1 MLRKKRHRC
10 SAGRRIFTVLLTV
23 AMLITTLPPPAFAA
37 GSSGSIDDMTALDAL
52 GIDTSVAPSGFDEN
66 DPSNPYGQDQTTMA
80 VVDEILAVSGKTG
93 TLYGHNSPVLGNDS
107 LILLEGKNSD
117 VAGKEI
123 TTPESDSEA
132 TYPNYNPPSGTGNT
146 YYDADFSD
154 SMKSKRYNFYHQ
166 KSWLES
172 PWSVAVEGNFSTD
185 NDGQKKQTAILYAIP
200 DREID
205 YNAGWSA
212 DGNTYKQ
219 ALKLNLNITSPENG
233 THSSIYTNSGS
244 TAMSKGDLLESVTI
258 NQNGG
263 PQGELKDENLEKMKQ
278 LMQFKNTATVMNHLK
293 LTAGDFDGD
302 GIDEIAFYTPF
313 YDKGDSANYP
323 SILVY
328 DLQKMDDS

>member
-93 TLYGHNSPVLGNDS
+93 TLYGHNSPVLGNDNS
-107 LILLEGKNSD
+107 ILKSGKNSEI
-117 VAGKEI
+117 AGKVV

-132 TYPNYNPPSGTGNT
+132 TYPDHNPPSGTGNT

-185 NDGQKKQTAILYAIP
+185 NDGQKNRPLYCMQYLIGRSTTTP
-200 DREID
+200 
-205 YNAGWSA
+205 AGR
-212 DGNTYKQ
+212 Q
-219 ALKLNLNITSPENG
+219 AV
-233 THSSIYTNSGS
+233 IYTSRR
-244 TAMSKGDLLESVTI
+244 
-258 NQNGG
+258 
-263 PQGELKDENLEKMKQ
+263 
-278 LMQFKNTATVMNHLK
+278 
-293 LTAGDFDGD
+293 
-302 GIDEIAFYTPF
+302 
-313 YDKGDSANYP
+313 
-323 SILVY
+323 
-328 DLQKMDDS
+328 